1 MITAIALPPY
11 LPDQSI
17 NSGVAL
23 VAENLYRA
31 ADGYRPVRKFQE
43 VSDALTGTFKGG
55 ASFIASNGAAY
66 LLAGTT
72 TNLQSLSANVWS
84 NLLTGLT
91 ITGRWRFEQ
100 FGDFVVAVN
109 GGATQEVDLIAGTA
123 SALAA
128 APTGTSVCVIGDF
141 VVIGQAGGDQLKV
154 QWSAFNDHT
163 AWTPAVDQSGFQPM
177 LTGGEVKGIVG
188 GEYGVIL
195 QRSRLVRMTRTGDAT
210 APFQFD
216 EITNNYGCASAAS
229 IAASGRTVFFL
240 SDRGFMALED
250 GQAIK
255 PIGNEKI
262 DRTFRLNVVR
272 DDYERMFAAVDPENT
287 LVYWGIPGTPGTIYI
302 YNWVLDAWS
311 TARVNF
317 DGLFSGFSASVNS
330 DSTGITDID
339 GSTFGVDDPRFSGGA
354 PRFYCVQSGKAGAL
368 SGTPLQATIKLG
380 FTQYVPGRRARITAV
395 RPIGDVISGL
405 TLTADARQRLGD
417 DERLTTVSTINATG
431 RMPIRCG
438 GRYIALSLTIAA
450 GVAWTYMQG
459 FELEFQP
466 GGVR

>member
-1 MITAIALPPY
+1 L
-11 LPDQSI
+11 
-17 NSGVAL
+17 
-23 VAENLYRA
+23 
-31 ADGYRPVRKFQE
+31 
-43 VSDALTGTFKGG
+43 SDALTGTFRGG
-55 ASFIASNGAAY
+55 ASFIASDGTAY
-66 LLAGTT
+66 LLAGTS
-72 TNLQSLSANVWS
+72 TNLQSLSANTWS

-91 ITGRWRFEQ
+91 VTGRWRFEQ

-123 SALAA
+123 SALSG
-128 APTGTSVCVIGDF
+128 APTGTSIAVVGDF

-195 QRSRLVRMTRTGDAT
+195 QRSRLVRMTRTGDAA

-229 IAASGRTVFFL
+229 IAASGRTIFFL

-250 GQAIK
+250 GQAIR
-255 PIGNEKI
+255 PIGNEKV

-287 LVYWGIPGTPGTIYI
+287 LVYWGIPGTPGTIWI
-302 YNWVLDAWS
+302 YNWQLDAWS
-311 TARVNF
+311 TARLSL

-330 DSTGITDID
+330 DSTGISDID
-339 GSTFGVDDPRFSGGA
+339 GSTFSVDDPRFSGGA

-368 SGTPLQATIKLG
+368 AGTPLQTTFQLG
-380 FTQYVPGRRARITAV
+380 FTQYAAGRTTRLTAV
-395 RPIGDVISGL
+395 RPIGDVVSGM

-417 DERLTTVSTINATG
+417 DERLFTTSTLNNSG
-431 RMPIRCG
+431 RMPLRCN
-438 GRYIALSLTIAA
+438 GRYIKLKLAINA
-450 GVAWTYMQG
+450 GVTWSYIQG
-459 FELEFQP
+459 FEIEFQP
-466 GGVR
+466 GGER

>member
-1 MITAIALPPY
+1 MKSVIALPPY

-23 VAENLYRA
+23 VAQNVYRA
-31 ADGYRPVRKFQE
+31 ADGYRPVRQFAAI
-43 VSDALTGTFKGG
+43 SNAIAGAFGG
-55 ASFIASNGAAY
+55 GGSFIASNGTGY
-66 LLAGTT
+66 MFAGTT
-72 TNLQSLSANVWS
+72 TNLQSLSVGEWT

-91 ITGRWRFEQ
+91 VTGRWRFEQ
-100 FGDFVVAVN
+100 FGNFVIAVN
-109 GGATQEVDLIAGTA
+109 GGETQEIDLIAGTA
-123 SALAA
+123 DALTD
-128 APTGTSVCVIGDF
+128 APTGTSVAVVGDF
-141 VVIGQAGGDQLKV
+141 VVIGQADGDQLKV

-195 QRSRLVRMTRTGDAT
+195 QRSRLVRMTRTGDAS

-272 DDYERMFAAVDPENT
+272 DHYERMFAAVDPENT
-287 LVYWGIPGTPGTIYI
+287 LVYWGIPGNPGTIWI
-302 YNWVLDAWS
+302 YNWQLDAWT

-317 DGLFSGFSASVNS
+317 DGLFSGYTSSINS
-330 DSTGITDID
+330 DSSGITNID
-339 GSTFGVDDPRFSGGA
+339 AVSFNVDDPRFSGGA
-354 PRFYCVQSGKAGAL
+354 PRLYCVQSGLAGAL
-368 SGTPLQATIKLG
+368 TGTPLQAQIKLG
-380 FTQYVPGRRARITAV
+380 FTQYVAGRTTRLSSV
-395 RPIGDVISGL
+395 RPIGDVTSGL
-405 TLTADARQRLGD
+405 TLVADARHRLGD
-417 DERLTTVSTINATG
+417 FERLTTATTINSNG
-431 RMPIRCG
+431 RMPIRCN
-438 GRYIALSLTIAA
+438 GRYIALTLTINA
-450 GVAWTYMQG
+450 GVPWSYIQG
-459 FELEFQP
+459 FEVEFQP
-466 GGVR
+466 GGER